1 MTGAALVIQD
11 LVAGYEPGLP
21 IVRGATLHVRRG
33 EILALL
39 GPNGAGKSTL
49 LRAVAG
55 LVRIESGRV
64 LLDGD
69 DVTGRAVHRLVRAGV
84 GFVPQTDNVFTRM
97 SVEDHL
103 HLAAAALPRAERRRA
118 GRRHVRAV
126 PRSRPRPAVS
136 SRGGSRAASG
146 RCWRWSARAPPRHRA
161 CSCSTSRRRGW
172 RRDWWRWSSARLR
185 DARALG
191 VTLVLVEQNM
201 RAALAIADRGCVM
214 VEGRPRLVASAAE
227 LAGSSEVARL
237 FLGAR

>member
-21 IVRGATLHVRRG
+21 IVRGATLDVRRG

-69 DVTGRAVHRLVRAGV
+69 DVTGLTVHRLVRAGV

-103 HLAAAALPRAERRRA
+103 HLAAAALPRRERPARVAAMYELFPDLAAARRLVA
-118 GRRHVRAV
+118 GRLSGGQRQMLALVRALLPA
-126 PRSRPRPAVS
+126 PRVLLLDEPTAGLAPRLVEMVL
-136 SRGGSRAASG
+136 
-146 RCWRWSARAPPRHRA
+146 
-161 CSCSTSRRRGW
+161 
-172 RRDWWRWSSARLR
+172 ARLR

>member
-1 MTGAALVIQD
+1 MTAPALAIQE

-21 IVRGATLHVRRG
+21 IVRGVTLSVTRG

-55 LVRIESGRV
+55 LVPVESGRV
-64 LLDGD
+64 LLDGK
-69 DVTGRAVHRLVRAGV
+69 DVTGKSVDRMIRAGL

-103 HLAAAALPRAERRRA
+103 HLAAAAVPRAERPGRAAAMYELFPDLAGARRLLA
-118 GRRHVRAV
+118 GRL
-126 PRSRPRPAVS
+126 S
-136 SRGGSRAASG
+136 GGQRQMLAL
-146 RCWRWSARAPPRHRA
+146 ARALLPAPRVLLLDEPSAGLAPRLVEMVL
-161 CSCSTSRRRGW
+161 
-172 RRDWWRWSSARLR
+172 ARLA

-191 VTLVLVEQNM
+191 VTVVLVEQNM

-214 VEGRPRLVASAAE
+214 VEGRERLVAPAAE
-227 LAGSSEVARL
+227 LAGSAEVARL

>member
-55 LVRIESGRV
+55 LVRIESGQV

-69 DVTGRAVHRLVRAGV
+69 DVTGRTVHRLVRAGV

-103 HLAAAALPRAERRRA
+103 HLAAAALPRAER
-118 GRRHVRAV
+118 
-126 PRSRPRPAVS
+126 PARV
-136 SRGGSRAASG
+136 AAMYELFPDLAA
-146 RCWRWSARAPPRHRA
+146 AR
-161 CSCSTSRRRGW
+161 
-172 RRDWWRWSSARLR
+172 
-185 DARALG
+185 
-191 VTLVLVEQNM
+191 
-201 RAALAIADRGCVM
+201 
-214 VEGRPRLVASAAE
+214 RLVAGRLSGGQRQM
-227 LAGSSEVARL
+227 LALVRALLPAPRVL
-237 FLGAR
+237 LQ

>member
-1 MTGAALVIQD
+1 M
-11 LVAGYEPGLP
+11 
-21 IVRGATLHVRRG
+21 RGVTLSVTRG

-55 LVRIESGRV
+55 LVPVESGRV
-64 LLDGD
+64 LLDGK
-69 DVTGRAVHRLVRAGV
+69 DVTGTNVDRMIRAGL

-103 HLAAAALPRAERRRA
+103 HLAAAAVPRAERPGRAAAMYELFPDLAGARRLLA
-118 GRRHVRAV
+118 GRL
-126 PRSRPRPAVS
+126 S
-136 SRGGSRAASG
+136 GGQRQMLAL
-146 RCWRWSARAPPRHRA
+146 ARALLPAPRVLLLDEPSAGLAPRLVE
-161 CSCSTSRRRGW
+161 TVL
-172 RRDWWRWSSARLR
+172 ARLA

-191 VTLVLVEQNM
+191 VTVVLVEQNM

-214 VEGRPRLVASAAE
+214 VEGRERLVAPAAE
-227 LAGSSEVARL
+227 LAGSAEVARL

>member
-21 IVRGATLHVRRG
+21 IVRGATLDVRRG

-55 LVRIESGRV
+55 LVRIESGQV

-69 DVTGRAVHRLVRAGV
+69 DVTGRTIHRLVRAGV

-103 HLAAAALPRAERRRA
+103 YLAAATLKRAERAARVAAMYELFPDLAAARRLAA
-118 GRRHVRAV
+118 GRLSGGQRQMLALVRALLPA
-126 PRSRPRPAVS
+126 PRVLLLDEPTAGLAPRLVEMVL
-136 SRGGSRAASG
+136 
-146 RCWRWSARAPPRHRA
+146 
-161 CSCSTSRRRGW
+161 
-172 RRDWWRWSSARLR
+172 ARLR

-227 LAGSSEVARL
+227 LAGSSEVAGL
-237 FLGAR
+237 FLGTR